1 MTRRISFK
9 GPTSKRKS
17 RRKINYY
24 PSLMRILKVFAVACV
39 SAAMGI
45 GFVFVLREG
54 FISLENYVKK
64 NVPVWEEG
72 STLKL
77 IDVPPW
83 VNEPLKTKIYAAA
96 APRPVLIPN
105 EEAAR
110 LVEENLAQT
119 TAWLDK
125 VTVQSTHD
133 SIQITGRWRRPLA
146 LVKSSLNKF
155 YVDSDM
161 VVLDFVPLPNLHIV
175 RVEGL
180 PLIIKAPRPGIVWQ
194 RDDLAAAVA
203 ILAHLQRMDK
213 ILTPEKPLFYD
224 IASIDMSNFKG
235 RTNSRFPHIVL
246 YTKDNTEIIWGAE
259 VGEWQK
265 YLESTDEQKLAKLY
279 EYYRKHGSLLA
290 GVTGVKYI
298 NLCDPQDNIPLPID
312 KY

>member
-1 MTRRISFK
+1 M
-9 GPTSKRKS
+9 
-17 RRKINYY
+17 
-24 PSLMRILKVFAVACV
+24 KVFAVACV

-45 GFVFVLREG
+45 GFVFFMREG

-64 NVPVWEEG
+64 NVPNWQKE
-72 STLKL
+72 SPLKL
-77 IDVPPW
+77 VDVPPW
-83 VNEPLKTKIYAAA
+83 VNEPLQTKIYAAA
-96 APRPVLIPN
+96 APRPNLIPN

-110 LVEENLAQT
+110 LVQKNLALT
-119 TAWLDK
+119 TAWLDE

-133 SIQITGRWRRPLA
+133 SIQISGKWRRPLA
-146 LVKSSLNKF
+146 LVRSSLNKF

-180 PLIIKAPRPGIVWQ
+180 PLIIKTPPLGRVWQ

-203 ILAHLQRMDK
+203 ILANLRRMDK
-213 ILTPEKPLFYD
+213 NVTPEKPLLYD

-235 RTNSRFPHIVL
+235 LENSRFPHIVL

-259 VGEWQK
+259 IGEWQK
-265 YLESTDEQKLAKLY
+265 HLESTDEQKLAKLY
-279 EYYRKHGSLLA
+279 QYYKKHGSLLG